1 MIILPYRAAQGVL
14 QVLGRI
20 EAGGGQHFANPC
32 VEALD
37 PVVRLG
43 MTGLDQPGG
52 NAVGIAGAIK
62 AMTPGAIA
70 FAGGATAIGALLPL
84 IGRDVL
90 HPAGRFRDESL
101 AKGAAGGVVFS
112 SNMAT
117 PPRGA
122 RSMPTNR
129 SQGRKDATIAEPLAP
144 PGRRTGGPSPAG
156 PLP

>member
-52 NAVGIAGAIK
+52 DAVGIAGAIK

-70 FAGGATAIGALLPL
+70 FAGGATAIGKHLPM
-84 IGRDVL
+84 ISQDFL
-90 HPAGRFRDESL
+90 HLAGGLRDESL
-101 AKGAAGGVVFS
+101 QK
-112 SNMAT
+112 T
-117 PPRGA
+117 
-122 RSMPTNR
+122 
-129 SQGRKDATIAEPLAP
+129 GRIHGDFLTEHCPVHP
-144 PGRRTGGPSPAG
+144 V
-156 PLP
+156 

>member
-1 MIILPYRAAQGVL
+1 MIPRALWPNHSGWCADAA
-14 QVLGRI
+14 I
-20 EAGGGQHFANPC
+20 A
-32 VEALD
+32 ALD
-37 PVVRLG
+37 PTVHPG
-43 MTGLDQPGG
+43 MTGLEPSVVD
-52 NAVGIAGAIK
+52 AVGSAGAIQ
-62 AMTPGAIA
+62 AITPGEVA

-101 AKGAAGGVVFS
+101 AKGAAGGAVFS

-144 PGRRTGGPSPAG
+144 PGRGTGGPSPAG